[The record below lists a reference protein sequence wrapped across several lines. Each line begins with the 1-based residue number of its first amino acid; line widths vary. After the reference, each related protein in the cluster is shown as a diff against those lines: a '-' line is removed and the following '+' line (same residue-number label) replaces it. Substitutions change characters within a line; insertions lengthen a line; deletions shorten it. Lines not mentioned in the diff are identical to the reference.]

1 MEIARMRLC
10 KMVAS
15 IGVATLL
22 FSSGL
27 LGEALAQTIQH
38 EVNGQTRTFDFK
50 QGGSVTSASGQPI
63 AAPLPRRQRPSAA
76 ELPRGPK
83 NIPWDEPGKISGVPG
98 VQENSAT
105 SLPGVRGTASRARRA
120 RTEARVAP
128 NEEGSGSAPQPVEPR
143 RPDGGGIGQGQ
154 PGALMPSE
162 AAETVKPATAQAP
175 RRDGPDNAPTPAEAA
190 RLREEAEAKARII
203 AEATARALAEEQR
216 RLDLE
221 RSKDRHA
228 RRPDQQP
235 AGDPMV
241 RPAAPAQPDPPSTGT
256 IPAPRLSA
264 RGEPPLGVRPA
275 EAPSGT
281 TALMSTEAPPA
292 TSSWKDGLCRK
303 VFFGIMPGC

>member
-1 MEIARMRLC
+1 M
-10 KMVAS
+10 
-15 IGVATLL
+15 
-22 FSSGL
+22 
-27 LGEALAQTIQH
+27 
-38 EVNGQTRTFDFK
+38 
-50 QGGSVTSASGQPI
+50 TSASGQPI

-98 VQENSAT
+98 VQENTAT

-235 AGDPMV
+235 AGDAMV
-241 RPAAPAQPDPPSTGT
+241 RPSAPAQPDPPSTGT
-256 IPAPRLSA
+256 IPAPRPSA
-264 RGEPPLGVRPA
+264 RGEPPLVVRPA
-275 EAPSGT
+275 EAPSGP